1 MNQNLEEKRIN
12 EFFRAS
18 VFLKG
23 VHAVMEIIGGVL
35 LFVIP
40 PNVFIHLGVWLTQE
54 ELLEDSHDLIANYL
68 LHASSGL
75 SLGATMFGG
84 LYLLS
89 HGVIKIILVFALL
102 KNKLW
107 AYPWSLVVLGLFIVY
122 QVYRFTLA
130 HSIFLILLTIFD
142 LIVMWL
148 IWKEYGI
155 MKPQPTN

>member
-1 MNQNLEEKRIN
+1 MNQNLQEKRID
-12 EFFRAS
+12 EFFRVS

-23 VHAVMEIIGGVL
+23 VHSVIEIIGGVL
-35 LFVIP
+35 LLIIP
-40 PNVFIHLGVWLTQE
+40 PNVFIHIGVWLTQE

-75 SLGATMFGG
+75 SLGTTIFGG

-89 HGVIKIILVFALL
+89 HGVIKIILVLALL

-107 AYPWSLVVLGLFIVY
+107 AYPWSLFVLGLFIVY

-130 HSIFLILLTIFD
+130 HSIFLILLTGFD

-148 IWKEYGI
+148 IWKEYEI
-155 MKPQPTN
+155 VKTHMVN